1 MSLESRINDEMKT
14 AMKNGDKL
22 RLETLRSIRA
32 SIIEFAKSGA
42 GREMNADDEIN
53 LLNSIA
59 KKRKDAIEMY
69 KNAGRNE
76 LMDKEQAELQIIMEF
91 LPKQLTMDELLEVIK
106 TIIHENGFCKPSDV
120 GKLIGASI
128 KKLKGQ
134 ADSKMIQQIA
144 KDLLGA

>member
-91 LPKQLTMDELLEVIK
+91 LPKQLTMDELLEEIK
-106 TIIHENGFCKPSDV
+106 AIINENGFDKPSDV

>member
-1 MSLESRINDEMKT
+1 MSLENIINNEMKT
-14 AMKNGDKL
+14 AMKSGDKL

-42 GREMNADDEIN
+42 GREMNTDDEIN

-76 LMDKEQAELQIIMEF
+76 LMEKEEAELQIIMEF
-91 LPKQLTMDELLEVIK
+91 LPKQLTLDELTEAIK
-106 TIIHENGFCKPSDV
+106 AIIKENGFDKPTDI
-120 GKLIGASI
+120 GRLTGASV

-144 KDLLGA
+144 KELLGT

>member
-42 GREMNADDEIN
+42 DRQMNADDEIN

-69 KNAGRNE
+69 KNAGRND
-76 LMDKEQAELQIIMEF
+76 LMDKEHAELQIIMEF
-91 LPKQLTMDELLEVIK
+91 LPKQLTMDELLAEIK
-106 TIIHENGFCKPSDV
+106 TVIHENGFDKPSDV

-134 ADSKMIQQIA
+134 ADSKMIQQVA